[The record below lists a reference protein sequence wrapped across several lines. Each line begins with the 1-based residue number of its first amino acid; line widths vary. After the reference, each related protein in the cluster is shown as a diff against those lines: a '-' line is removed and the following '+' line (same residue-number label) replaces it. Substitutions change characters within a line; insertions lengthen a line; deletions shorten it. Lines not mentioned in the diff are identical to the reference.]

1 MSVKQDRVAPRTVPD
16 LERKYNWGKK
26 FSEILGL
33 IDDTRKDVEATES
46 GLRSEITNQATSIR
60 RDTEQIVMEAT
71 KTVETVEKKLDD
83 SIDGVNESISTLTSQ
98 VEAKMT
104 AEEVSIAIKRE
115 LIDGVD
121 SVKTTTGYTF
131 DEDGLTV
138 SKTGSG
144 LKTTISE
151 DGMKVTSSMGRDLLT
166 ANSEGVDAKD
176 LKASTY
182 LIVGGRSRFENYGTN
197 RTGCFWVG
205 G

>member
-1 MSVKQDRVAPRTVPD
+1 MSAKQDRVAPRTATD
-16 LERKYNWGKK
+16 LERKYNFGER

-33 IDDTRKDVEATES
+33 IDDTRKDVESTSTE
-46 GLRSEITNQATSIR
+46 LRDEILEQSTAIR

-71 KTVETVEKKLDD
+71 KTVET
-83 SIDGVNESISTLTSQ
+83 SVNESISTLTKQ
-98 VEAKMT
+98 VEAKMS
-104 AEEVSIAIKRE
+104 ADEVSLAIKTE

-131 DEDGLTV
+131 DSEGMTV

-144 LKTTISE
+144 LTTQITE
-151 DGMKVTSSMGRDLLT
+151 DGMQIFRSNEAVLT
-166 ANSEGVDAKD
+166 ANHSGVDGHR
-176 LKASTY
+176 LQASTY
-182 LIVGGRSRFENYGTN
+182 LIVGERSRFENYGNN